1 MSIAQHPIRKLQ
13 RTRHIGATFVRHG
26 FGFAWEQLQPN
37 LLSRLRRRP
46 QPADTVSAEAA
57 AEHFRLALEELGPTF
72 VKLGQ
77 VLSTR
82 PDLLPPAYIAE
93 LTRLQDQV
101 PAQPWDEIH
110 AVLTHAYG
118 KPPEE
123 VFATIDPTPLAAA
136 SLAQVHA
143 ATLTD
148 GAEVVVKVQRQG
160 IRQLIETD
168 LAMLTELAAGSKLT
182 PLGQRHDLPGVVR
195 EFADT
200 LRAEMDYRREGRS
213 ADRLRKNF
221 EGWTE
226 VHFPRVYWEY
236 STPQVLVME
245 RIRGIKIDDLAA
257 LEAAGVDRK
266 GVARYAAQTIV
277 KEMLEDGFFHA
288 DPHPGNFVVM
298 SGNVLGVMDF
308 GMMGVVDEKLR
319 QELTLLYIAAVEMS
333 TTDMVEQLLRMG
345 AVEEDVDRPA
355 LARDVGA
362 LLDKYRGITL
372 KEVRAAE
379 FVADLMP
386 IAFRHRLHLP
396 SNLWLLGKTLS
407 MLEGV
412 GAQLDPD
419 FDIFA
424 ASGPLIRRLIRRS
437 FLPKRPLRLTLLH
450 RQTEMVE
457 MMDALP
463 RVAGG
468 LLRKA
473 ERGDLFTVRM
483 KDTADI
489 LKTVDRLSTRLAVSL
504 MIAALIIGTAWLFPY
519 TAESPLARW
528 LSLSGFAFS
537 TLMGA
542 VLILSMVWP
551 RRPRR

>member
-1 MSIAQHPIRKLQ
+1 MSIVQHPVRKLQ
-13 RTRHIGATFVRHG
+13 RTRQIGATFVRHG
-26 FGFAWEQLQPN
+26 FGVAWEQLQPS
-37 LLSRLRRRP
+37 LRSRLWRRP
-46 QPADTVSAEAA
+46 QPEEAVSAEAA

-93 LTRLQDQV
+93 LTRLQDSV
-101 PAQPWDEIH
+101 PAQPWEEIH
-110 AVLTHAYG
+110 AVLTNEYG

-123 VFATIDPTPLAAA
+123 VFASIDSVPLAAA

-143 ATLTD
+143 ATLAD
-148 GAEVVVKVQRQG
+148 GTEVVVKVQRQG

-168 LAMLTELAAGSKLT
+168 LAMMAELAAGSKVT
-182 PLGQRHDLPGVVR
+182 PLGKRHDLPGVVR

-200 LRAEMDYRREGRS
+200 LRREMDYRREGRS

-226 VHFPRVYWEY
+226 IYFPRVYWEY
-236 STPQVLVME
+236 STPQVLVLE
-245 RIRGIKIDDLAA
+245 RIRGIKIDDLPA
-257 LEAAGVDRK
+257 LEAAGIDRK
-266 GVARYAAQTIV
+266 HVARYAAQTIV
-277 KEMLEDGFFHA
+277 KEVLEDGFFHA

-298 SGNVLGVMDF
+298 PGNVLGVMDF

-319 QELTLLYIAAVEMS
+319 QELTLLYIAAMEMS
-333 TTDMVEQLLRMG
+333 TPDLAEQLLRMG
-345 AVEEDVDRPA
+345 AADEDVDREA

-362 LLDKYRGITL
+362 LLDKYRGVTL

-379 FVADLMP
+379 FVSDLMP
-386 IAFRHRLHLP
+386 IAFRHRLRLP

-424 ASGPLIRRLIRRS
+424 ASAPLVRRLLRRS

-450 RQTEMVE
+450 RQTEMAE

-463 RVAGG
+463 RAAGG
-468 LLRKA
+468 LLRKV
-473 ERGDLFTVRM
+473 ERGDLFTIRM

-489 LKTVDRLSTRLAVSL
+489 LGTVDRLSTRLAVSL
-504 MIAALIIGTAWLFPY
+504 MIAALIVGTAWLFPY
-519 TAESPLARW
+519 TANSPIARW
-528 LSLSGFAFS
+528 LSLAGFAFS
-537 TLMGA
+537 ALMGA
-542 VLILSMVWP
+542 ALVISMVFP
-551 RRPRR
+551 RRR